1 MLLGAVSFSSCA
13 DQNDWDVDSSFD
25 RLFHTT
31 SLSVSPDENS
41 AEITFDKT
49 PNTTSYQV
57 EYSTEELNDE
67 MELGTAANSKTATL
81 TTTPATIDGLEAET
95 TYYLRLRS
103 MNDEG
108 KTSKWVYLED
118 KSFTTKAEQIISK
131 VTPKAK
137 SALVE
142 FGENKDLSNVTRI
155 AWYHVSN
162 GEEAEEGSVDING
175 SDLATTKSF
184 NIEGLKANYSYTVR
198 VFAGDKKRGE
208 LKFRTTEELP
218 ENYEYLNWDAN
229 TTIAD
234 LLSSATQSDV
244 VIIFPQG
251 AKIDEGSTTVP
262 SNIKNIY
269 F

>member
-67 MELGTAANSKTATL
+67 MELGTAANSQTATL

-137 SALVE
+137 TALVE
-142 FGENKDLSNVTRI
+142 FSENKDLSNVTRI

-162 GEEAEEGSVDING
+162 GEEAEEGSVDVNG
-175 SDLATTKSF
+175 ADLATAKSY

-198 VFAGDKKRGE
+198 V
-208 LKFRTTEELP
+208 LP
-218 ENYEYLNWDAN
+218 VIRNVAN
-229 TTIAD
+229 
-234 LLSSATQSDV
+234 
-244 VIIFPQG
+244 
-251 AKIDEGSTTVP
+251 
-262 SNIKNIY
+262 
-269 F
+269 